1 MKLVTPRQMNAIDTC
16 TINDCG
22 IPGIL
27 LMENA
32 AAAVA
37 SEAVSMAENGKSRPI
52 VILAGRGNNGGDAFA
67 VARLLHSRGYDVK
80 VYLTGA
86 KKGISGDALINL
98 SILERLGIGVEELV
112 KEELIDEKLIDEKHT
127 NKRRAG
133 EKLVD
138 EKPIDEKKL
147 DSLRNEMHQSC
158 LIIDGIFGTGLSREV
173 DGLAKLVIDAA
184 NNSGK
189 PILAIDI
196 PSGVDGTNGSVQGSC
211 IKADATVTFC
221 LPKTGLVQN
230 PGCEYTGRLITANIG
245 IPRCVIEK
253 QEILTELMDAERVR
267 MLIPTRRPNS
277 NKSDYGRVMLVTG
290 STGMTGSGCLASMAA
305 LRSGAGLVYA
315 GVPRS
320 LMHVYGAA
328 ITEPIILPLEDGG
341 SGCLTVECAEHILEH
356 MKRMDAAAIGP
367 GLTAS
372 ADITRIM
379 EKIISEST
387 IPLVLDADA
396 LNAISGNTSI
406 LKKLSVDAVVTPH
419 PGEMS
424 RLTGLHINEIQSD
437 RIGTAKNFAEE
448 FGVTV
453 VLKGSRTVIAL
464 PDGRVFINPTGNA
477 GMASAGTGD
486 VLTGIIAGLLA
497 QGAGTEDAAAAGVF
511 LHGLAGDAAAAEMGM
526 HGMVAGDVIK
536 YLPQTIKMSSIEQ
549 ALYFK
554 IPN

>member
-1 MKLVTPRQMNAIDTC
+1 MKLVTPRQMNIIDAC
-16 TINDCG
+16 TINDYG

-32 AAAVA
+32 AAVVVP
-37 SEAVSMAENGKSRPI
+37 EAVSMIGSGRGKKI

-67 VARLLHSRGYDVK
+67 VVRLLHSRGYDVK
-80 VYLTGA
+80 VYLTGV

-98 SILERLGIGVEELV
+98 SILERLGIGVEELTD
-112 KEELIDEKLIDEKHT
+112 EALGDGELKDGVLTDRERIDET
-127 NKRRAG
+127 
-133 EKLVD
+133 
-138 EKPIDEKKL
+138 KL
-147 DSLRNEMHQSC
+147 DCLRNEMEQSC

-173 DGLAKLVIDAA
+173 DGLARLVIDAA
-184 NNSGK
+184 NKSGK

-196 PSGVDGTNGSVQGSC
+196 PSGVDGTNGSVKGSC
-211 IKADATVTFC
+211 IRADATVTFC

-253 QEILTELMDAERVR
+253 QEILTELMDEERVR
-267 MLIPTRRPNS
+267 ELVPTRIANS
-277 NKSDYGRVMLVTG
+277 NKGDYGRVMLVTG

-320 LMHVYGAA
+320 LMHIYGAA
-328 ITEPIILPLEDGG
+328 LTEPIMLPLEDGG
-341 SGCLTVECAEHILEH
+341 SGCLAVECGEQILEH
-356 MKRMDAAAIGP
+356 MKRMDVAAIGP
-367 GLTAS
+367 GLTVSAS
-372 ADITRIM
+372 ITRLI

-406 LKKLSVDAVVTPH
+406 LKKLSVDAIVTPH

-424 RLTGLHINEIQSD
+424 RLTGLHINDIQSD
-437 RIGTAKNFAEE
+437 RIGTARNFAEE

-453 VLKGSRTVIAL
+453 VLKGSRTVTAL

-536 YLPQTIKMSSIEQ
+536 YLPQTIKNVISPSEII
-549 ALYFK
+549 L
-554 IPN
+554 

>member
-1 MKLVTPRQMNAIDTC
+1 MERKEAQTGMKLATPRQMNAIDTC
-16 TINDCG
+16 AMNDYG

-37 SEAVSMAENGKSRPI
+37 SQAVTMAGSGRNRQI

-67 VARLLHSRGYDVK
+67 AARLLHSRCYDVK
-80 VYLTGA
+80 VYLTGV

-98 SILERLGIGVEELV
+98 SILEKLGIGVEELTDEV
-112 KEELIDEKLIDEKHT
+112 LGDGELKDGVLTDRELINEK
-127 NKRRAG
+127 R
-133 EKLVD
+133 
-138 EKPIDEKKL
+138 L
-147 DSLRNEMHQSC
+147 DSLRNEMDQSC

-196 PSGVDGTNGSVQGSC
+196 PSGVDGTNGSVKGSC
-211 IKADATVTFC
+211 IKADTTVTFC
-221 LPKTGLVQN
+221 LPKTGLIQN

-267 MLIPTRRPNS
+267 KLIPTRKTNS
-277 NKSDYGRVMLVTG
+277 NKGDYGRVMLVTG
-290 STGMTGSGCLASMAA
+290 STGMTGSGCLASMSA
-305 LRSGAGLVYA
+305 LRSGAGLVYT

-320 LMHVYGAA
+320 LMHIYGAA
-328 ITEPIILPLEDGG
+328 ITEPIILPLEDGR
-341 SGCLTVECAEHILEH
+341 SGCLAVECADQILEH
-356 MKRMDAAAIGP
+356 MERMDAAAIGP

-372 ADITRIM
+372 ADITQIM

-424 RLTGLHINEIQSD
+424 RLTGLHINDIQSD
-437 RIGTAKNFAEE
+437 RIGTARNFAEE

-453 VLKGSRTVIAL
+453 VLKGSRTVTAL

-526 HGMVAGDVIK
+526 HGIVAGDVIK
-536 YLPQTIKMSSIEQ
+536 YLPQ
-549 ALYFK
+549 ALK
-554 IPN
+554 NIID